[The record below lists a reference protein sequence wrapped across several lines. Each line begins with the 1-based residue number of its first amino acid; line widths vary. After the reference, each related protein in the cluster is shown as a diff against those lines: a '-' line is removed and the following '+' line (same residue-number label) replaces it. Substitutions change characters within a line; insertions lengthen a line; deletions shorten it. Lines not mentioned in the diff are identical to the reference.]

1 MNSNELFDL
10 DAFMKRYEG
19 LTTAE
24 LQTKRNRIV
33 TQIWEYQ
40 NSHQVSDNPAVLLDF
55 QNKKI
60 EIALLEKLI
69 FSQYD
74 EEYFKCPDCGLLC
87 SIEEKVCRQCHRRF

>member
-19 LTTAE
+19 LTIAE
-24 LQTKRNRIV
+24 LNTKRTQIV

-40 NSHQVSDNPAVLLDF
+40 NSHQVPDNPAVFLDF

-69 FSQYD
+69 FSKYD
-74 EEYFKCPDCGLLC
+74 EEYFKYPDCGLLY
-87 SIEEKVCRQCHRRF
+87 SIEEKVC

>member
-19 LTTAE
+19 LTIAE
-24 LQTKRNRIV
+24 LNTKRTQIV

-40 NSHQVSDNPAVLLDF
+40 NSHQVPDNPAVFLDF

-60 EIALLEKLI
+60 ER
-69 FSQYD
+69 
-74 EEYFKCPDCGLLC
+74 
-87 SIEEKVCRQCHRRF
+87 SIVK